1 MMLIKFS
8 QMILIITFV
17 LSGCNPL
24 HNLATALDWRLNQGC
39 A

>member
-17 LSGCNPL
+17 LSDCNL
-24 HNLATALDWRLNQGC
+24 CIIWQLR
-39 A
+39 